1 MSSEVQKI
9 SGEGILNTKKNKE
22 RIEYYDIAKGIGI
35 FLVVFAHIYTM
46 GTNSLGDII
55 YVFHMPL
62 FFLLSGITTNF
73 NKDFK
78 KYVKQNTYSI
88 LVPYYAWCV
97 ISFVYWACVERNF
110 RSEFANIP
118 ILKGFLGIFYGG
130 YNGLPF
136 NYVLWFLPVFFSVK
150 IIFYIIRKYLPK
162 WGTVC
167 AVLCFSI
174 IGILLLKEELF
185 WGINKTCKYIAFFW
199 IGSLL
204 KNVDF
209 RKNKF
214 CFSSGI
220 ALLIALVLLFNECSL
235 PSALEVYMLGAMG
248 CIGVLLLSAKMEKNT
263 KYLSA
268 ILSGLGKITM
278 GVLVMHGPLYRILI
292 VLCSKMLHI
301 SVENIRGSLGIS
313 FALSIITIL
322 VLIWPIRLINKYMP
336 VLLGRRGEN

>member
-1 MSSEVQKI
+1 M
-9 SGEGILNTKKNKE
+9 
-22 RIEYYDIAKGIGI
+22 
-35 FLVVFAHIYTM
+35 
-46 GTNSLGDII
+46 
-55 YVFHMPL
+55 
-62 FFLLSGITTNF
+62 
-73 NKDFK
+73 
-78 KYVKQNTYSI
+78 
-88 LVPYYAWCV
+88 
-97 ISFVYWACVERNF
+97 
-110 RSEFANIP
+110 
-118 ILKGFLGIFYGG
+118 
-130 YNGLPF
+130 
-136 NYVLWFLPVFFSVK
+136 
-150 IIFYIIRKYLPK
+150 
-162 WGTVC
+162 
-167 AVLCFSI
+167 LCFSI